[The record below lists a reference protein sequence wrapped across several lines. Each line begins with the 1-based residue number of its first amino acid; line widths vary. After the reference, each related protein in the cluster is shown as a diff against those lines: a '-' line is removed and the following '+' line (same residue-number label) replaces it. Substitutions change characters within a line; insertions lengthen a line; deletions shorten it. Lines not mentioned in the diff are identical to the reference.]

1 MASSHLPSVS
11 KIPPTA
17 PFGWLRKGW
26 RDFCRAPVPCLAY
39 GACLTAISLA
49 LAAGLFLADAYQW
62 ILVLAAG
69 FLLVAPM
76 LAMGLYEAGRK
87 LERCETPSIAGIFFV
102 RSALRQDIFIL
113 GLALVLI
120 FSVWVEMAYLMY
132 GLSTSKAH
140 GTLLEFLRYLF
151 GDPSGIRMAVIGSF
165 IGGTFALIA
174 FSLVVISAPML
185 LNDETDAFT
194 ATITSVRCVTRNFL
208 PMMIWAALIVAMM
221 GIGTATGFLGLVV
234 IFPVIGLASWHAY
247 RELVPSPADGH

>member
-11 KIPPTA
+11 RIRPTA
-17 PFGWLRKGW
+17 AFGWLRSGW

-39 GACLTAISLA
+39 GACLTSISLA
-49 LAAGLFLADAYQW
+49 LAAGLFLADAFQW

-87 LERCETPSIAGIFFV
+87 LERCETPGIAGIFFV

-113 GLALVLI
+113 GLALVII

-132 GLSTSKAH
+132 GLSTSRAH
-140 GTLLEFLRYLF
+140 GTLLEFLSYLF
-151 GDPSGIRMAVIGSF
+151 GHPDGIRMAVIGSL
-165 IGGTFALIA
+165 IGGAFALIA

-185 LNDETDAFT
+185 LDEETDVLT

-208 PMMIWAALIVAMM
+208 AMMIWAALIAALTGV
-221 GIGTATGFLGLVV
+221 GIATGFLGLAV

-247 RELVPSPADGH
+247 RELLP